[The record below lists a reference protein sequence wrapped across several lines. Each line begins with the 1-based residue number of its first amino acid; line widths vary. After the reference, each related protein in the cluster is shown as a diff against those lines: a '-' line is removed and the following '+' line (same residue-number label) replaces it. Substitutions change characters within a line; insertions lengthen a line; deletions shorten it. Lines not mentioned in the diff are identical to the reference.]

1 MIKVVIVSH
10 GAFCEGLL
18 DTLKMVSGS
27 DFGVKAVPLVPGETP
42 ENYRKKLEE
51 VLDKAHEMIVLSDIA
66 GGTPFQ
72 SALYLA
78 KDYKL
83 TVISGMN
90 FPMLLTLAFECSL
103 DDGRTIEELC
113 KHATSEH
120 TLGIQIK
127 TFNKGEKK
135 SRAKL
140 SINKNR

>member
-127 TFNKGEKK
+127 TFNKGEKNN
-135 SRAKL
+135 RAKL

>member
-1 MIKVVIVSH
+1 MIKVVIISH

-27 DFGVKAVPLVPGETP
+27 DYGVKAVSLAPGETP
-42 ENYRKKLEE
+42 EDYRQRLAN
-51 VLDKAHEMIVLSDIA
+51 VLDTESETIVLSDIA

-90 FPMLLTLAFECSL
+90 FPMLLTIAFECSL
-103 DDGRTIEELC
+103 DDGKTVEEIS

-120 TLGIQIK
+120 TLGVQIK
-127 TFNKGEKK
+127 TMNKKEGK

-140 SINKNR
+140 SVDKNR